1 MKNKITYDSLLK
13 DDRFLS
19 DAYYALQGLGET
31 VTNDRKEILDKFLQ
45 KRRYFDTNI
54 SSTFTQGTKIK
65 RLSDSDKVSYSEA
78 LNKVD
83 QLPSAFSEGGA
94 PTWKALGD
102 YAAAGIT
109 DPTNLLSIIAGA
121 FTFGTGGAAV
131 LGAKE
136 AAKQGVRQTV
146 KAKVKA
152 LVPALAVEGG
162 IAAGGGGAQQAR
174 SQNVD
179 MALGRRAQ
187 GDYDAGDIALQ
198 SLAEGVL
205 SPLAGAGINV
215 VGSTIGQGIKSA
227 AKATGVAD
235 SSAVQGAKNWLS
247 NWFLPQAGLD
257 NVNMRNIEIGESAFK
272 EIKQDAE
279 KLSGDIEGFFVKD
292 FGKRPTPENIKL
304 VNEAMEGDLNARRA
318 VKEKSP
324 GLAEALVNFSKL
336 RARVRKE
343 IKDPRLQPQLS
354 EGIKDIYALKDNYVR
369 DIYERFTKVGRQD
382 FNLWKKDTK
391 NQDII
396 TRFRNF
402 AITDETFGKSTGLR
416 DQDGNLKEFADK
428 TSPKYDEQKFNRVV
442 DTALRRQY
450 TPSLRKKSKYGA
462 LKTKQDLP
470 EVIK

>member
-174 SQNVD
+174 SQ
-179 MALGRRAQ
+179 M
-187 GDYDAGDIALQ
+187 
-198 SLAEGVL
+198 
-205 SPLAGAGINV
+205 
-215 VGSTIGQGIKSA
+215 
-227 AKATGVAD
+227 
-235 SSAVQGAKNWLS
+235 
-247 NWFLPQAGLD
+247 
-257 NVNMRNIEIGESAFK
+257 
-272 EIKQDAE
+272 
-279 KLSGDIEGFFVKD
+279 
-292 FGKRPTPENIKL
+292 
-304 VNEAMEGDLNARRA
+304 
-318 VKEKSP
+318 
-324 GLAEALVNFSKL
+324 
-336 RARVRKE
+336 
-343 IKDPRLQPQLS
+343 
-354 EGIKDIYALKDNYVR
+354 
-369 DIYERFTKVGRQD
+369 
-382 FNLWKKDTK
+382 
-391 NQDII
+391 
-396 TRFRNF
+396 
-402 AITDETFGKSTGLR
+402 
-416 DQDGNLKEFADK
+416 
-428 TSPKYDEQKFNRVV
+428 
-442 DTALRRQY
+442 
-450 TPSLRKKSKYGA
+450 
-462 LKTKQDLP
+462 
-470 EVIK
+470 